1 MDRKYIMALDQGTTS
16 SRAILFDK
24 EGNVVAT
31 SQKEFTQFYP
41 KIGWVEHNP
50 MEIWGSQSGVMREVL
65 ETNSIRPEEV
75 CAIGITNQ
83 RETTIVWEKST
94 GKPIYNAIVWQ
105 CRRTSEICDELAK
118 EDSRIRVFHKENG
131 GLGSARNVGID
142 NAQGEF
148 IYFFDVDD
156 SLEKSFISDSVQY
169 AYEKKA
175 DMIIYGYY
183 ARFSNS
189 NAEEKICVQERE
201 IHSNEEL
208 KNVYCNE
215 LLWLKHGN
223 GFAWNK
229 FYRVSFVKKYHFH
242 FGNQRIQQD
251 EPFNM
256 QLYLKL
262 ENVYVCPKVYY
273 HYVLYIDSNAG
284 SRYIENKETII
295 TDVYHRFMSFYEE
308 WNLQDN
314 RVLTYI
320 KKRYISGIFGIVT
333 ENYFHKNCGYTKK
346 QKYEKISNI
355 FENVEF
361 ISVLENTKIKY
372 GRNPVNNVQI
382 WAFNHKKVKLLIEGT
397 KLKKYLK
404 KKR

>member
-1 MDRKYIMALDQGTTS
+1 
-16 SRAILFDK
+16 
-24 EGNVVAT
+24 
-31 SQKEFTQFYP
+31 
-41 KIGWVEHNP
+41 
-50 MEIWGSQSGVMREVL
+50 
-65 ETNSIRPEEV
+65 
-75 CAIGITNQ
+75 
-83 RETTIVWEKST
+83 
-94 GKPIYNAIVWQ
+94 
-105 CRRTSEICDELAK
+105 
-118 EDSRIRVFHKENG
+118 
-131 GLGSARNVGID
+131 
-142 NAQGEF
+142 
-148 IYFFDVDD
+148 
-156 SLEKSFISDSVQY
+156 
-169 AYEKKA
+169 
-175 DMIIYGYY
+175 
-183 ARFSNS
+183 
-189 NAEEKICVQERE
+189 
-201 IHSNEEL
+201 
-208 KNVYCNE
+208 
-215 LLWLKHGN
+215 
-223 GFAWNK
+223 
-229 FYRVSFVKKYHFH
+229 
-242 FGNQRIQQD
+242 
-251 EPFNM
+251 M

-355 FENVEF
+355 FENAEF

-382 WAFNHKKVKLLIEGT
+382 
-397 KLKKYLK
+397 KKYLK